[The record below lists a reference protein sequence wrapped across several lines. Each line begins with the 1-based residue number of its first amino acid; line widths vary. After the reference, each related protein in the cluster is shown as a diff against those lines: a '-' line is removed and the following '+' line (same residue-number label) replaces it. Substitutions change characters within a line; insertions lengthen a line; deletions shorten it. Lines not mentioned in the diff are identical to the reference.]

1 MGQTPKSMTDEQIRA
16 ATIGEPKVHGGSITL
31 ADHDPEWARLFA
43 REARRIASTLGERAL
58 RLEHVGSTSVP
69 ELAAKPIIDILLV
82 VADSADEETYGPAL
96 ESAGYVLRIREP
108 DWYEHRLFE
117 GPDTD
122 IHLHVFSEGCP
133 EIERMLI
140 FRDRLRND
148 LADREL
154 YESTK
159 RELAAR
165 HWKYVQKYADAK
177 SVVIEQIIRGQAETA
192 D

>member
-1 MGQTPKSMTDEQIRA
+1 M
-16 ATIGEPKVHGGSITL
+16 
-31 ADHDPEWARLFA
+31 FA
-43 REARRIASTLGERAL
+43 REARRIASTLSERAL

-96 ESAGYVLRIREP
+96 ESAGYVLRIGEP

-117 GPDTD
+117 GRDTD
-122 IHLHVFSEGCP
+122 IDLHVFSEGCP

-140 FRDRLRND
+140 FRDRLRNSQ
-148 LADREL
+148 ADREL

-165 HWKYVQKYADAK
+165 RWMSVQNYADTK
-177 SVVIEQIIRGQAETA
+177 SGVVERIIRGQAETA